1 MLFIVAYDIP
11 EDGTRN
17 QIAAE
22 LENWGQRVQYSVFE
36 CDLDLDRARK
46 LEARLRSLVSG
57 VDNVRMYPLCDG
69 CRRRLVT
76 IGGKP
81 IAESPPFYQV

>member
-11 EDGTRN
+11 EDGTRA

-22 LENWGQRVQYSVFE
+22 LQNWGHRVQYSVFE
-36 CDLDLDRARK
+36 CELDQHRARK
-46 LEARLRSLVSG
+46 LEGRLRALISG
-57 VDNVRMYPLCDG
+57 LDNIRIYPLCTG
-69 CRRRLVT
+69 CRERVVT

-81 IAESPPFYQV
+81 VSADANYYQV